1 MHDHQIVSRTRPD
14 KARPDKTRPDKTRPD
29 KARPDNKVRL
39 SQDVL
44 EKADRIAAEWGLKN
58 ARAAVEAV
66 FRCYC
71 DDYLQ
76 GRSPGADSAMSRAAS
91 SAYLG
96 REDNLP
102 PYGEAQFAA
111 AKRSASPA
119 PKCEALDAL
128 DQLLAL

>member
-1 MHDHQIVSRTRPD
+1 MHDHQVVS
-14 KARPDKTRPDKTRPD
+14 KTRLDKTRPD

-66 FRCYC
+66 FRRYC

-76 GRSPGADSAMSRAAS
+76 GRSPGADSAAS
-91 SAYLG
+91 GAYLA

-102 PYGEAQFAA
+102 PYGEAQFAT
-111 AKRSASPA
+111 AKRSSPPA

>member
-1 MHDHQIVSRTRPD
+1 MHDHQVKSGTTRQ
-14 KARPDKTRPDKTRPD
+14 
-29 KARPDNKVRL
+29 DNKVRL

-66 FRCYC
+66 FRRYC
-71 DDYLQ
+71 DDYLY
-76 GRSPGADSAMSRAAS
+76 GRPPETGDAFAV
-91 SAYLG
+91 
-96 REDNLP
+96 RESNAQR
-102 PYGEAQFAA
+102 YGGTMPTPD
-111 AKRSASPA
+111 KRSAPTS

>member
-1 MHDHQIVSRTRPD
+1 MHDHQVVSAAVAPVASRGRQ
-14 KARPDKTRPDKTRPD
+14 
-29 KARPDNKVRL
+29 DNKVRL

-66 FRCYC
+66 FRRYC

-76 GRSPGADSAMSRAAS
+76 GRPPGADSAMG
-91 SAYLG
+91 SAYLA
-96 REDNLP
+96 REDNLR
-102 PYGEAQFAA
+102 PYGDAQSAA
-111 AKRSASPA
+111 ARRSSPAA

>member
-1 MHDHQIVSRTRPD
+1 MHDHQIAPPVTPGGRPD
-14 KARPDKTRPDKTRPD
+14 HKIK
-29 KARPDNKVRL
+29 DNKVRL

-66 FRCYC
+66 FRRYC

-76 GRSPGADSAMSRAAS
+76 GRSPEAG
-91 SAYLG
+91 SAYLAE
-96 REDNLP
+96 EDNLP
-102 PYGEAQFAA
+102 PYGEAPFAA
-111 AKRSASPA
+111 ARRSSPPV

>member
-1 MHDHQIVSRTRPD
+1 MHDHQVKSGTTRQ
-14 KARPDKTRPDKTRPD
+14 
-29 KARPDNKVRL
+29 DNKVRL

-66 FRCYC
+66 FRRYC
-71 DDYLQ
+71 DDYLY
-76 GRSPGADSAMSRAAS
+76 GRPADMDEGFVAHESSPQRYGTS
-91 SAYLG
+91 
-96 REDNLP
+96 LP
-102 PYGEAQFAA
+102 APGNRLD
-111 AKRSASPA
+111 KRLSPPPS